1 MASAAAGGILTFTHT
16 NGRSLAR
23 RCSMSRARSP
33 RWGASAAATAPRSE
47 IFAGSAYTDST
58 GALTASA

>member
-1 MASAAAGGILTFTHT
+1 MASADAGGILTFTHT

-23 RCSMSRARSP
+23 RCSLSRARSP

-47 IFAGSAYTDST
+47 IFPSAARTRT
-58 GALTASA
+58 RPGR